1 MKKILILTKLFLFLF
16 TMAPLA
22 QQSKNAQRPEVGKY
36 CKVYVDNENLQIT
49 MVRVGDRENNE
60 ILFEV
65 IGIDHPFDKK
75 IFKAKVTEVDDRT
88 NITIK
93 YEGKDWIIASKK
105 SGDIGYDNYVVY
117 LPNKG
122 KKYSE
127 FIITY
132 SKELSNNCKPEY
144 LLTAYL
150 EQTF

>member
-1 MKKILILTKLFLFLF
+1 MKKILFLSSLFLLSTILT
-16 TMAPLA
+16 TQA
-22 QQSKNAQRPEVGKY
+22 QKGPRPQVGKY
-36 CKVYVDNENLQIT
+36 CKVYVDKENLQIT
-49 MVRVGDRENNE
+49 TVRLGDEENDE

-65 IGIDHPFDKK
+65 FGIDHPFDKK
-75 IFKAKVTEVDDRT
+75 IFKAKVTEVDKRT

-93 YEGKDWIIASKK
+93 YEGRDWIIASKRG
-105 SGDIGYDNYVVY
+105 GDMGDDNYVVY

-122 KKYSE
+122 KKNSE
-127 FIITY
+127 FSIVF